1 MIHYALK
8 CSDDHRFESWFQ
20 SAQAFDKLK
29 AAGMVACAVCGSSA
43 VDRDIMAPRV
53 SQGSA
58 KPEARAKPAPLSAPA
73 SPAEQALAEL
83 KAHIEKTSD
92 YVGREF
98 AREARAMHE
107 GDVPLRSI
115 HGEARPEEA
124 RKLVEDGISIAPLPF
139 RPSRKSN

>member
-98 AREARAMHE
+98 AREARAMHD

-124 RKLVEDGISIAPLPF
+124 RKLVEDGVSIAPLPF